1 MRIPINKIK
10 RSAPSSELCRTSA
23 ITSSDDFNYNL

>member
-23 ITSSDDFNYNL
+23 ITTSDDFVL